1 MDISIV
7 IVSYKTPEL
16 VLGCI
21 RSIFESGSSVK
32 FEVIV
37 VDNAN
42 DDGTIAL
49 IFDQFPDVRWI
60 DSGYNAG
67 FARANNIGISMA
79 KGSYILALN
88 PDTTIKYRF
97 LDDFFS
103 FYKAKNIDFQSK
115 LGFLTCRIV
124 SSLDQTLQVGS
135 GKKFVGFKKEIAKNP
150 IFIYLNRI
158 INVTKNSYDP
168 AVSHFTNHEVDF
180 VSGACFIIEKSK
192 IDASK
197 LYFDEDF
204 FLYYEDLEL
213 SYRSRKLG
221 FRNYFCADLEI
232 YHVNSA
238 STSKITDKNYQIN
251 ISKYLFYFKRF
262 NRIHYLLMGNVIRFN
277 FFFDRFLLKRKNE
290 TELLIALGME
300 EAVFKKYYFQ
310 IQKVYGKNI
319 LKKID
324 YLKYDQENKK

>member
-1 MDISIV
+1 MDVSIV

-42 DDGTIAL
+42 DDGTKVL

-67 FARANNIGISMA
+67 FARANNLGISHA
-79 KGSYILALN
+79 KGDCILALN
-88 PDTTIKYRF
+88 PDTTIKSNF
-97 LDDFFS
+97 LDDFIA
-103 FYKAKNIDFQSK
+103 FYKAKNIELQSK

-124 SSLDQTLQVGS
+124 SSVDQTLLVGS
-135 GKKFVGFKKEIAKNP
+135 GKKFVGFKKEMAKNP

-158 INVTKNSYDP
+158 VNITENSYDP

-192 IDASK
+192 IDTSK
-197 LYFDEDF
+197 LNFDEDF

-213 SYRSRKLG
+213 SFRSRKVG
-221 FRNYFCADLEI
+221 FRNYFCGDLEI
-232 YHVNSA
+232 FHVNSA
-238 STSKITDKNYQIN
+238 STSKITEKNYQIN
-251 ISKYLFYFKRF
+251 VSEYLFYFKRF
-262 NRIHYLLMGNVIRFN
+262 NRIHYLLIGNLIRFN
-277 FFFDRFLLKRKNE
+277 FFFNRLLLKRKNQ
-290 TELLIALGME
+290 TELLIALMNE
-300 EAVFKKYYFQ
+300 KAVFKKYFFQ
-310 IQKVYGKNI
+310 IPKVYGKNRS
-319 LKKID
+319 KKPD
-324 YLKYDQENKK
+324 FLKYD

>member
-1 MDISIV
+1 MDISII

-21 RSIFESGSSVK
+21 RSIFESASSVK

-37 VDNAN
+37 VDNSN
-42 DDGTIAL
+42 DDGTKAL
-49 IFDQFPDVRWI
+49 IFDSFPEVSWI

-67 FARANNIGISMA
+67 FARANNLGISRA
-79 KGSYILALN
+79 KGSYILVLN

-97 LDDFFS
+97 LDDFIS
-103 FYKAKNIDFQSK
+103 FYKAKNIELKSK

-124 SSLDQTLQVGS
+124 SSVDQTLQVGS

-158 INVTKNSYDP
+158 VNVTENSYDP

-197 LYFDEDF
+197 LNFDEDF

-221 FRNYFCADLEI
+221 FRNYFCSDLEI

-238 STSKITDKNYQIN
+238 STSKSADRNYQIN
-251 ISKYLFYFKRF
+251 VSEYLFYFKRF
-262 NRIHYLLMGNVIRFN
+262 NRINYFLMGYLIRFN
-277 FFFDRFLLKRKNE
+277 FFFNRILLQRKNE
-290 TELLIALGME
+290 TELLIALGKE

-310 IQKVYGKNI
+310 IPNVYGKNKS
-319 LKKID
+319 KKID
-324 YLKYDQENKK
+324 YLKYD

>member
-1 MDISIV
+1 MDISII

-21 RSIFESGSSVK
+21 RSIFESGSSLK
-32 FEVIV
+32 FEIII

-42 DDGTIAL
+42 DDGTKAL

-67 FARANNIGISMA
+67 FARANNLGISRA

-88 PDTTIKYRF
+88 PDTTIKYQF
-97 LDDFFS
+97 LDAFIA
-103 FYKAKNIDFQSK
+103 FYISKNIELQSK

-124 SSLDQTLQVGS
+124 SSVDQTLQVGS
-135 GKKFVGFKKEIAKNP
+135 GKKFVGFKKEMAKNP

-158 INVTKNSYDP
+158 VNVTENSYNP
-168 AVSHFTNHEVDF
+168 AVSHFKNHEVDF

-192 IDASK
+192 IDDSK

-221 FRNYFCADLEI
+221 FRNYFCGDLEI
-232 YHVNSA
+232 FHVNSA
-238 STSKITDKNYQIN
+238 STSMSADRNYQIN
-251 ISKYLFYFKRF
+251 ISEYLYYFKRF
-262 NRIHYLLMGNVIRFN
+262 NRINYFLMGYLIRFN
-277 FFFDRFLLKRKNE
+277 FFFNRILLKRKNQ
-290 TELLIALGME
+290 TELLIALGKE
-300 EAVFKKYYFQ
+300 KAVFKKYFFQ
-310 IQKVYGKNI
+310 IPKVYGINSE
-319 LKKID
+319 KKID
-324 YLKYDQENKK
+324 YLKYD

>member
-1 MDISIV
+1 MDVSIV
-7 IVSYKTPEL
+7 IVSYNTPEL

-42 DDGTIAL
+42 DDGTKAL
-49 IFDQFPDVRWI
+49 IFDQFPAVRWI

-67 FARANNIGISMA
+67 FARANNLGMNHA
-79 KGSYILALN
+79 KGSYILVLN

-97 LDDFFS
+97 LDDFIA
-103 FYKAKNIDFQSK
+103 FYKAKNIEFKSK

-124 SSLDQTLQVGS
+124 SSVDQTLQVGS
-135 GKKFVGFKKEIAKNP
+135 GNKFIGFKKEIAKNP

-158 INVTKNSYDP
+158 VNVTENSYDP
-168 AVSHFTNHEVDF
+168 AVKHFKNHEVDF

-192 IDASK
+192 IVASK
-197 LYFDEDF
+197 LNFDEDF

-221 FRNYFCADLEI
+221 FRNYFCAELEI

-238 STSKITDKNYQIN
+238 STSMSADRNYQIN
-251 ISKYLFYFKRF
+251 VSEYLYYYKRF
-262 NRIHYLLMGNVIRFN
+262 NSIHYFLMGNLIRFN
-277 FFFDRFLLKRKNE
+277 FFFNRILLQRKNE
-290 TELLIALGME
+290 TELLIALVKE
-300 EAVFKKYYFQ
+300 EAVFKKYFFQ
-310 IQKVYGKNI
+310 IPNVYGKKSA
-319 LKKID
+319 KKID
-324 YLKYDQENKK
+324 YLKYD

>member
-1 MDISIV
+1 MDVSIV

-42 DDGTIAL
+42 DDGTKAL
-49 IFDQFPDVRWI
+49 IFNQFQEIVWI
-60 DSGYNAG
+60 DAGYNAG
-67 FARANNIGISMA
+67 FARANNLGISRA

-97 LDDFFS
+97 LDNLFS
-103 FYKAKNIDFQSK
+103 FYKTKNIELKSK

-135 GKKFVGFKKEIAKNP
+135 GKKFVGFKKEMAKNP
-150 IFIYLNRI
+150 IFIYLKRI
-158 INVTKNSYDP
+158 INVTENSYDP

-192 IDASK
+192 IDTSK
-197 LYFDEDF
+197 LNFDEDF

-221 FRNYFCADLEI
+221 FRNYFCSELEI
-232 YHVNSA
+232 FHVNSA

-251 ISKYLFYFKRF
+251 ISEYLFYYKRF
-262 NRIHYLLMGNVIRFN
+262 NSIHYFLLGNLIRFN
-277 FFFDRFLLKRKNE
+277 FFFNRILLKRKNE
-290 TELLIALGME
+290 TELLIALKKE
-300 EAVFKKYYFQ
+300 KAVFKKYFFQ
-310 IQKVYGKNI
+310 IPKVYGKNKS
-319 LKKID
+319 KKTD
-324 YLKYDQENKK
+324 FLKYD

>member
-1 MDISIV
+1 MDISII

-21 RSIFESGSSVK
+21 RSIFESASLLT
-32 FEVIV
+32 FEIII

-42 DDGTIAL
+42 DDGTKAL
-49 IFDQFPDVRWI
+49 IFDQFQGIVWI
-60 DSGYNAG
+60 DAGYNAG
-67 FARANNIGISMA
+67 FARANNLGIKRA
-79 KGSYILALN
+79 KGNYILALN
-88 PDTTIKYRF
+88 PDTTIKPQF
-97 LDDFFS
+97 LDTFIS
-103 FYKAKNIDFQSK
+103 FYKTQNTEFNSK

-150 IFIYLNRI
+150 IFILLNRI
-158 INVTKNSYDP
+158 INITKNSYNP
-168 AVSHFTNHEVDF
+168 EVSHFTDHEVDF

-197 LYFDEDF
+197 LNFDEDF

-251 ISKYLFYFKRF
+251 ISEYLFYFKRF
-262 NRIHYLLMGNVIRFN
+262 NRIHYSLMGNLIRFN
-277 FFFDRFLLKRKNE
+277 FFFNRFLLKRKNE
-290 TELLIALGME
+290 TELLIALGKE

-310 IQKVYGKNI
+310 IPNVYGKN
-319 LKKID
+319 KANKID
-324 YLKYDQENKK
+324 YLKYD

>member
-1 MDISIV
+1 MDISII

-21 RSIFESGSSVK
+21 RSIFESAPSLK
-32 FEVIV
+32 FEIIV

-42 DDGTIAL
+42 HDGTKAL
-49 IFDQFPDVRWI
+49 IFDHFQEIVWI
-60 DSGYNAG
+60 DAGYNAG
-67 FARANNIGISMA
+67 FARANNLGIKRA
-79 KGSYILALN
+79 KGEHILALN
-88 PDTTIKYRF
+88 PDTTIKPPF
-97 LDDFFS
+97 LDDFIS
-103 FYKAKNIDFQSK
+103 FYKAKNIELKSK

-158 INVTKNSYDP
+158 INVTENSYDP

-192 IDASK
+192 IHASK

-213 SYRSRKLG
+213 SYRSRKLD
-221 FRNYFCADLEI
+221 FRNYFCGDLEI
-232 YHVNSA
+232 FHVNSA

-251 ISKYLFYFKRF
+251 ISEYLFYFKRF
-262 NRIHYLLMGNVIRFN
+262 NRIAYFLMGYLIWFN
-277 FFFDRFLLKRKNE
+277 FLLNRFLLKRKNE
-290 TELLIALGME
+290 TELLIALSKE
-300 EAVFKKYYFQ
+300 EAIFKKYYFQ
-310 IQKVYGKNI
+310 IPDVYGKNGR
-319 LKKID
+319 KKTD
-324 YLKYDQENKK
+324 YLKYD